1 MSVRLILFAG
11 ILLLTGSSASAQSR
25 DPFAVDFS
33 ANYDVIY
40 HESGVTSNVGVH
52 VDIASTITRD
62 VPYLVLVGEI
72 GANHFDA
79 GTVSSFLGG
88 ARLRFPNASQSVL
101 PFAQLVLGLYHCGPC
116 ASNDFALQ
124 GGAGLDFKAGRTVR
138 IRTQLDVRHVFDTFG
153 FNSVRAS
160 AGVVL
165 PLNR

>member
-11 ILLLTGSSASAQSR
+11 ILLLAGSSASAQSR

-40 HESGVTSNVGVH
+40 HEPGVTSNVGAH
-52 VDIASTITRD
+52 FDIASTITRD

-101 PFAQLVLGLYHCGPC
+101 PFAQLLLGLYHCGVC
-116 ASNDFALQ
+116 GINDFALQ
-124 GGAGLDFKAGRTVR
+124 GGAGLDFKTGRAVR
-138 IRTQLDVRHVFDTFG
+138 IRTQLDVRHVFDTSS
-153 FNSVRAS
+153 FNSVRVS